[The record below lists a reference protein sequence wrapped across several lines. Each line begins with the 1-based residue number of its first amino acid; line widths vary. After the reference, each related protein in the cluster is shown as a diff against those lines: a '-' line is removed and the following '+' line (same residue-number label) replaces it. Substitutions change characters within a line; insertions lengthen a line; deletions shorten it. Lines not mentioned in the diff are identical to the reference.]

1 MRWSYSGSR
10 SFRQC
15 QRQWFF
21 KNVVASAKAKD
32 PFRKRA
38 YLLGKLQSISA
49 WRGAIV
55 DHVISKAV
63 IPNINCRSPIMLHDA
78 KAWARD
84 LFDKQLAYARRHP
97 IADLALT
104 VSREGDRFAALYPME
119 YEGELPEH
127 EIERAWR
134 DVETA
139 LENLFKM
146 EDVKQILKSSE
157 YVVARRAC
165 RFRSSFVTAASSTKP
180 PNMIGMPSNL
190 RKADSKRRGKHE

>member
-38 YLLGKLQSISA
+38 YLLSKLQSISA

-55 DHVISKAV
+55 DHVISRAI
-63 IPNINCRSPIMLHDA
+63 IPNINRRSPIMLHHA

-119 YEGELPEH
+119 YEGELPEY